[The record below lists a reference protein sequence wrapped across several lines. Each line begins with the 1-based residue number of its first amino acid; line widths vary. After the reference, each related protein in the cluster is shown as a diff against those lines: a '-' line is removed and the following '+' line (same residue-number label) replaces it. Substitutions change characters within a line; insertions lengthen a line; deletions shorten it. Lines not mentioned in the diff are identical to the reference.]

1 MVPHRLGYF
10 KGESPNGD
18 KIYNLKVSVIV
29 PAYNERENVKPFLEE
44 CEEVF
49 RKYDIKDWEVI
60 YVDDGSKDG
69 TYEEVSKYLDK
80 YPFLKVSKHSRN
92 MGKTAAILTGFYIS
106 SGEIIAIMDAD
117 LQFRMEDVYRMVK
130 YMEEKGYDLVTG
142 RKVGKYEKAFVSRVY
157 NFMNRWLFGVPVSD
171 MNSLKVLRR
180 EILEDIPLR
189 KDWHRYIVALA
200 WTYGYSVGEIDI
212 TLRPRIY
219 GISKYRGVGR
229 VFVGVAD
236 LLSVKL
242 YTLFIQKP
250 LLTFGGIGSI
260 IFSLGILVGIIAVVL
275 RLMGHGYRPLLFLV
289 TLLLILGSIFLVLG
303 LLGEVVASIYDEV
316 RKIKKRSALK

>member
-1 MVPHRLGYF
+1 M
-10 KGESPNGD
+10 
-18 KIYNLKVSVIV
+18 KVSVIV
-29 PAYNERENVKPFLEE
+29 PAYNERENVKFFLEE

-80 YPFLKVSKHSRN
+80 YPFLKVSRHSRN

-157 NFMNRWLFGVPVSD
+157 NF
-171 MNSLKVLRR
+171 
-180 EILEDIPLR
+180 
-189 KDWHRYIVALA
+189 
-200 WTYGYSVGEIDI
+200 
-212 TLRPRIY
+212 
-219 GISKYRGVGR
+219 
-229 VFVGVAD
+229 
-236 LLSVKL
+236 
-242 YTLFIQKP
+242 
-250 LLTFGGIGSI
+250 
-260 IFSLGILVGIIAVVL
+260 
-275 RLMGHGYRPLLFLV
+275 
-289 TLLLILGSIFLVLG
+289 
-303 LLGEVVASIYDEV
+303 
-316 RKIKKRSALK
+316 

>member
-1 MVPHRLGYF
+1 M
-10 KGESPNGD
+10 
-18 KIYNLKVSVIV
+18 KVSVIV

-49 RKYDIKDWEVI
+49 SKYDIKDWEVI

-80 YPFLKVSKHSRN
+80 YPFLKVLRHARN

-157 NFMNRWLFGVPVSD
+157 NF
-171 MNSLKVLRR
+171 
-180 EILEDIPLR
+180 
-189 KDWHRYIVALA
+189 
-200 WTYGYSVGEIDI
+200 
-212 TLRPRIY
+212 
-219 GISKYRGVGR
+219 
-229 VFVGVAD
+229 
-236 LLSVKL
+236 
-242 YTLFIQKP
+242 
-250 LLTFGGIGSI
+250 
-260 IFSLGILVGIIAVVL
+260 
-275 RLMGHGYRPLLFLV
+275 
-289 TLLLILGSIFLVLG
+289 
-303 LLGEVVASIYDEV
+303 
-316 RKIKKRSALK
+316 